1 MKQLNILTNKQTNK
15 IIIKESNDRRDA
27 NHVSTCNSYFIKVQ
41 VCFLYEKEKSVDIFY
56 IELEHF
62 QSIFGDF
69 GSEKKPTQYLT
80 FQMINLTQKKT
91 KQ

>member
-1 MKQLNILTNKQTNK
+1 MK
-15 IIIKESNDRRDA
+15 RR
-27 NHVSTCNSYFIKVQ
+27 N
-41 VCFLYEKEKSVDIFY
+41 SVDIFY

-69 GSEKKPTQYLT
+69 GSEKKTQQYLT